1 MRIIN
6 WILLFPLVLI
16 AISFAVSNRGATEL
30 TLWPFPF
37 SVEMPLVLF
46 GFIMMLIGFL
56 AGGFASWM
64 AGQNKRKEARDTRKK
79 ANALDK
85 EVQSLRSELK
95 TEKQLETEIN
105 EAVLP
110 VPSDTEKLPAHSKWS
125 ASN

>member
-37 SVEMPLVLF
+37 SIEMPLVLF

-56 AGGFASWM
+56 AGGFASWV

-95 TEKQLETEIN
+95 TEIS

-110 VPSDTEKLPAHSKWS
+110 VPSDTEKLPTNSKWS
-125 ASN
+125 ASS